1 MSVIEDFKAA
11 LPGNREHAYAR
22 VAGAMYVFG
31 DGMLELGDFITSR
44 IAGNASFA
52 DSAHRI
58 AASKGM
64 YRLGTACH
72 VVTTLTLIWL
82 AVGFYVVLRSVDARL
97 ALVALLCWVV
107 ETGLSALGNV
117 FDFAS
122 LKISLSAASSSVS
135 EVGSLG
141 HLADLADRMSGL
153 AFNLGII
160 VFSMGSIIF
169 YILFLK
175 SRYIP
180 RAIAGFDL
188 AASAL
193 IMAIGFTN
201 LVHPGFSS
209 FATYGYIAM
218 SIAEFGTGLWL
229 MVVGIKVAPNGS
241 EPIVTSEGIS
251 R

>member
-1 MSVIEDFKAA
+1 MSETPRTLDVR
-11 LPGNREHAYAR
+11 PGHAELVYAR
-22 VAGAMYVFG
+22 VAGVMYVVG

-44 IAGNASFA
+44 ITGDASFA
-52 DSAHRI
+52 DSANRI
-58 AASKGM
+58 AAAEGM
-64 YRLGTACH
+64 YRLGAACH

-82 AVGFYVVLRSVDARL
+82 AVSFYVVLKSVDSRL
-97 ALVALLCWVV
+97 ALVALLCWIV
-107 ETGLSALGNV
+107 ETGLSALENI

-122 LKISLSAASSSVS
+122 LKISLAAANSPVS
-135 EVGSLG
+135 ESGLFG
-141 HLADLADRMSGL
+141 HFADLADRMSGL

-169 YILFLK
+169 YVLFLK

-188 AASAL
+188 TASAL
-193 IMAIGFTN
+193 IMVVGFTN
-201 LVHPGFSS
+201 LLHPAFSS

-229 MVVGIKVAPNGS
+229 MIRGIKIAPNVGS
-241 EPIVTSEGIS
+241 PAT